1 MSFQCPSKLVAML
14 EKDSPSLEAIKGS
27 KQLKIQEEICEPL
40 NANLKENVEDADLV
54 DEGML
59 NIDDLD
65 LNDEGMLG
73 IIHPLLTAFKQDV
86 QANEDCYHRGKV
98 FQTRVNCKKQI
109 CSLVIDTWSCI
120 NAISEDAV
128 QKLGLKVEPLLNP

>member
-1 MSFQCPSKLVAML
+1 M
-14 EKDSPSLEAIKGS
+14 
-27 KQLKIQEEICEPL
+27 
-40 NANLKENVEDADLV
+40 KENVEEPDLADV
-54 DEGML
+54 GML

-73 IIHPLLTAFKQDV
+73 IIHPLLTEFNQDV
-86 QANEDCYHRGKV
+86 QVNEDYYHRGKV

-109 CSLVIDTWSCI
+109 CSLVLIKKKYICSLVIDTGSCI

-128 QKLGLKVEPLLNP
+128 QKLGLKVEPLRKSLLCCMGHKHKVEG